1 MSTKRAARPQTSA
14 TQATAAP
21 QRPGRQT
28 PAVPRRSKRT
38 EILENRPVNLDGFV
52 EEWPEVGMVAMDSP
66 YDPQPSVRVKNGTI
80 VEMDGKDRKDF
91 DFLDQFIADHA
102 IDAAAA
108 ERAMAIPAT
117 EIAHMLLDPRVSRA
131 EVLAVSSGLTPAKL
145 LEVVKT
151 MNVVEMMMAMQK
163 MRARRTPANQGHS
176 TSARDNPVQVAADAA
191 EAGLRGFR
199 ELETTLGVVRYA
211 PLVAIALQV
220 GAQAGKPGVLT
231 QCALEEATE
240 LELGMRGITAYA
252 ETISVYGTEQV
263 FCDGD
268 DTPWSKAF
276 LASAYASRGIK
287 MRFTSGTGAEV
298 QMGNAEGKS
307 MLYLEVRCILVA
319 KGAGVQGLQNGS
331 ISCIGVPGAVP
342 AGIRAVLAENLIA
355 STVDLECAS
364 GNDQSFSHSDMR
376 RTARMMPQLLP
387 GTDFI
392 CSGYS
397 AVPNYDNMF
406 AGSNMDPEDYDDW
419 NTLQRDLQVDGA
431 LRHVPEAEILAA
443 RNRAARALQGV
454 FAHLDLAPITDREI
468 EAVTYSHGSKELPL
482 RDVLEDLKSA
492 QSVMD
497 RGVTGLDIVKGLEAG
512 GFPDVAEALLG
523 VLRQRVSGDLLH
535 TSAILTPEL
544 TTLSAV
550 NDANDYAGPGSGYR
564 PSGAR
569 WEEMKQLRHVVSA
582 RNPEQEVGGSSP
594 KAVPTG
600 TAGGAAGRRTLHLEE
615 KGAAHQGRRSDEVVI
630 GISPA
635 FGDFFSKTIV
645 DVPHAEVLR
654 ELLAGVEEQGVH
666 ARVIRLRSSAD
677 LAVIAHTAARLSG
690 SGIGIGILSRG
701 TTMIHQKDLVRLSNL
716 ELFPQAPLM
725 DLETFRMIGRNA
737 ARYAKGESPEPVPSR
752 NDYMAR
758 PRWQA
763 KAALL
768 HIKETEFVRPDAGP
782 VELEALISM
791 ADAG

>member
-1 MSTKRAARPQTSA
+1 MSIKRAAHPQTSV
-14 TQATAAP
+14 AP
-21 QRPGRQT
+21 QRAPRQAA
-28 PAVPRRSKRT
+28 PKRSKRT

-66 YDPQPSVRVKNGTI
+66 YDPRPSVRVENGTI
-80 VEMDGKDRKDF
+80 VEMDGKARKDF

-102 IDAAAA
+102 IDAAEA
-108 ERAMAIPAT
+108 ERAMALSPT
-117 EIAHMLLDPRVSRA
+117 EIAHMLLDSRVSRA

-199 ELETTLGVVRYA
+199 ELETTLGIVRYA

-220 GAQAGKPGVLT
+220 GAQTGKPGVLT

-287 MRFTSGTGAEV
+287 MRFTSGTGSEV

-307 MLYLEVRCILVA
+307 MLYLEIRCILVA

-454 FAHLDLAPITDREI
+454 FAHLDLAPITDKEI

-512 GFPDVAEALLG
+512 GFPEVAEALLG

-535 TSAILTPEL
+535 TAAILTPEL

-582 RNPEQEVGGSSP
+582 RNPEQEVGGAAL
-594 KAVPTG
+594 AVTG
-600 TAGGAAGRRTLHLEE
+600 AAEGAAGGRTLRLRE
-615 KGAAHQGRRSDEVVI
+615 KGEARPGRRSDEVVI

-666 ARVIRLRSSAD
+666 ARVIRLRASAD

-725 DLETFRMIGRNA
+725 DLEIFRKIGRNA

-768 HIKETEFVRPDAGP
+768 HIKETEFVRPDTGP
-782 VELEALISM
+782 VELDVLIRM

>member
-1 MSTKRAARPQTSA
+1 MKVKKE
-14 TQATAAP
+14 TAAP
-21 QRPGRQT
+21 
-28 PAVPRRSKRT
+28 RRSRRT
-38 EILENRPVNLDGFV
+38 ELLENRPVNLDGFV

-66 YDPQPSVRVKNGTI
+66 FDPSPSVRVHDGVI
-80 VEMDGKDRKDF
+80 VEMDGKAREDF
-91 DFLDQFIADHA
+91 DFLDRFIADHA
-102 IDAAAA
+102 IDPAAA
-108 ERAMAIPAT
+108 ERAMALDSA
-117 EIAHMLLDPRVSRA
+117 EIAHMLVDPKVSRA
-131 EVLAVSSGLTPAKL
+131 DVLAVSRGLTPAKL
-145 LEVVKT
+145 LDVVKT
-151 MNVVEMMMAMQK
+151 MNAVEMMMALQK
-163 MRARRTPANQGHS
+163 MRARRTPANQAHS

-220 GAQAGKPGVLT
+220 GAQTGRPGVLT

-287 MRFTSGTGAEV
+287 MRFTSGTGSEV

-376 RTARMMPQLLP
+376 RTARLLPQLLP

-406 AGSNMDPEDYDDW
+406 AGSNLDPEDFDDW
-419 NTLQRDLQVDGA
+419 NTIQRDLQVDGA
-431 LRHVPEAEILAA
+431 LRHVPETEILAA

-454 FAHLDLAPITDREI
+454 FAHLGLSPITDKEI
-468 EAVTYSHGSKELPL
+468 EAVTYAHGSKDLPP
-482 RDVLEDLKSA
+482 RDVLEDLKAA

-512 GFPDVAEALLG
+512 GFPDIAEALLG

-550 NDANDYAGPGSGYR
+550 NDPNDYAGPGSGYR
-564 PSGAR
+564 PSGER
-569 WEEMKQLRHVVSA
+569 WEEMKRLRHVVSA
-582 RNPEQEVGGSSP
+582 RNPDAQ
-594 KAVPTG
+594 AD
-600 TAGGAAGRRTLHLEE
+600 AAARELLLNE
-615 KGAAHQGRRSDEVVI
+615 KGAARPGRRSGEVVI
-630 GISPA
+630 GVSPA
-635 FGDFFSKTIV
+635 FGDVFTTTIV
-645 DVPHAEVLR
+645 GVPLADVLR

-666 ARVIRLRSSAD
+666 ARVVRVRSSSD

-690 SGIGIGILSRG
+690 SGIGVGVLSRG
-701 TTMIHQKDLVRLSNL
+701 TTMIHQRDLLRLSNL

-725 DLETFRMIGRNA
+725 DLDTYRRIGRNA
-737 ARYAKGESPEPVPSR
+737 ARYATGDSPEPVPSR
-752 NDYMAR
+752 NDHMAR
-758 PRWQA
+758 PSWQA

-768 HIKETEFVRPDAGP
+768 HIKETESVRPGAEP
-782 VELEALISM
+782 VELDVLIRM
-791 ADAG
+791 RHTG